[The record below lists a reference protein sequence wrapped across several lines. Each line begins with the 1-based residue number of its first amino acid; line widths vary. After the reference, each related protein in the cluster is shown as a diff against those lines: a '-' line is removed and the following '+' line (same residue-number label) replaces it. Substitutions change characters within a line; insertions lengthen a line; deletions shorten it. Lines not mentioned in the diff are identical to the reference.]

1 MTLRTL
7 KFAAV
12 LGVALL
18 AAGCTKGGADFSKA
32 RKAESRDDFD
42 TALIHYDKAERADPN
57 NARYQIGARR
67 ARFEAAQMHVD
78 TGNDLLEQ
86 GLLQPALAEFRK
98 AVAIDPSS
106 FIAEQQADRTLTL
119 IAEERAADDAAAAT
133 PQPPALRRLSSA
145 PTAPPRLKTLSDK
158 PLNLK
163 MNEDSKAVFQ
173 AIGALGDIN
182 VIFDPD
188 FQSRRIPVD
197 LKGTTVEEAL
207 DVVALMTK
215 TFWKVVTPNTIL
227 VAPDQTAKRKT
238 YEEQII
244 KTFYLEN
251 ISEPTELNE
260 LVQTL
265 RQLLDI
271 VRITP
276 STIHNAIIIRDT
288 PDKVAIAEKIIH
300 DIDRARPEVV
310 IQVAVLQARR
320 DRARDLGI
328 LPSTAVPLLFTPR
341 ATAGG
346 EGGTGIPLN
355 DVDSI
360 SSADYSLILPSA
372 TAMALLTDSTTRIIQ
387 NPQIRTTDGET
398 AKLNIGDKVPFASGS
413 FQGGGVGGIGINPL
427 VNTQFQF
434 QDVGV
439 NLDVTPHV
447 HSNREITLDILIEVS
462 SVTGRVNIGGI
473 EQPIFGQ
480 RKIEHKIRLKEGEVS
495 ILGGI
500 IEVSEDESMEGWP
513 GFAQIPFLKYFF
525 SNRNKTNRENEVLIV
540 LTPRLIRLPEISD
553 LSRRPLSVGT
563 DANLSL
569 PRAARQ
575 RSDAVPTEVRSTTTG
590 PEIPGPASPSTSGET
605 PTESPSAPSPLPA
618 TGLMFSPPAINVAPG
633 EQVTMEV
640 MVRGAEDLFSVAF
653 SLGYD
658 PAVVKLI
665 NVGHGGFLGGAER
678 PPALIHRIQE
688 GAGRALV
695 SLGRAPDSAGVNGE
709 GALVRLVFEGVST
722 GQSILEFRQVRA
734 RNSSQQPISLP
745 AISGRLTVE

>member
-1 MTLRTL
+1 MNLRGT
-7 KFAAV
+7 KIAAV
-12 LGVALL
+12 LALALL
-18 AAGCTKGGADFSKA
+18 AGGCTKGAANFKRA
-32 RKAESRDDFD
+32 RKAEQRNDFD
-42 TALIHYDKAERADPN
+42 TALIQYDKAKRADPN
-57 NARYQIGARR
+57 NARYRIGAQR
-67 ARFEAAQMHVD
+67 ARFEAGQMHVD
-78 TGNDLLEQ
+78 LGNDLLEQ
-86 GLLQPALAEFRK
+86 GLLQPALAEFQK
-98 AVAIDPSS
+98 AAAIDRSS
-106 FIAEQQADRTLTL
+106 FIAEQQVERTRKL
-119 IAEERAADDAAAAT
+119 ILEERTASDAAAAV
-133 PQPPALRRLSSA
+133 PASPALERLVSA
-145 PTAPPRLKTLSDK
+145 PTGPPELKPLSDK

-173 AIGALGDIN
+173 AIGALGGIN

-188 FQSRRIPVD
+188 FQPRRIPVE
-197 LKGTTVEEAL
+197 LKNTTVEDAL
-207 DVVALMTK
+207 DIVALMTK
-215 TFWKVVTPNTIL
+215 TFWKVVTPNTIM
-227 VAPDQTAKRKT
+227 VVPDQTAKRQA

-271 VRITP
+271 RRITP

-328 LPSTAVPLLFTPR
+328 LPSTSVPLLFTPR

-346 EGGTGIPLN
+346 EAGAGLPLN
-355 DVDSI
+355 DVESV
-360 SSADYSLILPSA
+360 SSADYSVILPSA

-387 NPQIRTTDGET
+387 NPQIRTTDGQS

-413 FQGGGVGGIGINPL
+413 FQPGIGGVGINPL

-447 HSNREITLDILIEVS
+447 HSNREISLDILVEVS

-500 IEVSEDESMEGWP
+500 IERSQETSLEGWP

-525 SNRNKTNRENEVLIV
+525 SSNNKTDRENEILIV
-540 LTPRLIRLPEISD
+540 LTPRLIRLPEIGE
-553 LSRRPLSVGT
+553 LSLRPLSVGT
-563 DANLSL
+563 DTNLSL
-569 PRAARQ
+569 PRKALRRSNAA
-575 RSDAVPTEVRSTTTG
+575 PTEVSLPSG
-590 PEIPGPASPSTSGET
+590 GPAGTPETATDVTGDETSEAAAAV
-605 PTESPSAPSPLPA
+605 EPLPQS
-618 TGLMFSPPAINVAPG
+618 GLMFSPAIVRVEAG
-633 EQVTMEV
+633 QQFTTEV
-640 MVRGAEDLFSVAF
+640 VVRGAEDLFSVAF

-658 PAVVKLI
+658 PSVVKLVD
-665 NVGHGGFLGGAER
+665 VGHGGFLGGGDR
-678 PPALIHRIQE
+678 PPALIHRIRE
-688 GAGRALV
+688 GAGQALI
-695 SLGRAPDSAGVNGE
+695 SLGRPPDSDGVSGE
-709 GALVRLVFEGVST
+709 GALVRLVFEGVAS
-722 GQSILEFRQVRA
+722 GQSMLEFRQIRA
-734 RNSSQQPISLP
+734 RNSSQQPIFLP
-745 AISGRLTVE
+745 AVSGRLVVE